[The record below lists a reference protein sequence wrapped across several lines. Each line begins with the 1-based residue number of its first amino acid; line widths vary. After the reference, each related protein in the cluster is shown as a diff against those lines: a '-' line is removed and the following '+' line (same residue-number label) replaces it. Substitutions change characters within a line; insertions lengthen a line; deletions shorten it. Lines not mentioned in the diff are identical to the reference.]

1 MFARPLRQPCSPPA
15 LRHVRTY
22 VVRLEPTVEYP
33 NQPGPR
39 KYNARKTYLYNK
51 YTHLIESSP
60 QKPVLLFMHSG
71 FTVPRLIN
79 LRLDIAKAA
88 ARHASAPSLVG
99 PSPAPAQ
106 EPPTLTFIRSS
117 IFGVV
122 LRDLTSLD
130 KTTVVDF
137 ASEIEGGLAALSFP
151 NLNPPQLNAILKM
164 LEKTLRPPRQKT
176 EAELAHER
184 KLAEASFVPGRRPK
198 RVRDPPTP
206 QLTLAGALIEGRLFQ
221 APGVLKV
228 TELPTLETLRAQLV
242 GMLSAPAMQLAMVLG
257 EASGAKLHRTLEGL
271 RKGLEERDAGPK
283 EGQATEE
290 SSS

>member
-1 MFARPLRQPCSPPA
+1 MQPTRLVKPRKQCGGRTLDLPNACESAADGRSATDIGVQWHLRLGRQRPMFARPLRQPCPPPA

-88 ARHASAPSLVG
+88 ARHASTPSLAG
-99 PSPAPAQ
+99 PSPAPAP

-184 KLAEASFVPGRRPK
+184 KLAERHSYPADDRNAYETHPPRSSRWPARSSRAGSSRR
-198 RVRDPPTP
+198 
-206 QLTLAGALIEGRLFQ
+206 Q
-221 APGVLKV
+221 AY
-228 TELPTLETLRAQLV
+228 
-242 GMLSAPAMQLAMVLG
+242 
-257 EASGAKLHRTLEGL
+257 
-271 RKGLEERDAGPK
+271 
-283 EGQATEE
+283 
-290 SSS
+290 